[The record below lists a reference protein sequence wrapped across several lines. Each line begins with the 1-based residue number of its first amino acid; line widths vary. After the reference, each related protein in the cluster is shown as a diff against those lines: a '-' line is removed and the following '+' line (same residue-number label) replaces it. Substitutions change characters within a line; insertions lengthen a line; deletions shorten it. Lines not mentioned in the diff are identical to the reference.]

1 MMKPN
6 EEQIRRY
13 GMFALVAFNIVV
25 LFWVLLSY
33 FTFTPWT
40 EKLSNGQQV
49 IHDFSVFSA
58 GFKGAFLGLLAGAA
72 TFYVGWKMNL

>member
-1 MMKPN
+1 MMMPN

-25 LFWVLLSY
+25 LLWVLISY
-33 FTFTPWT
+33 FTFTTWT
-40 EKLSNGQQV
+40 EKLPNGQQV
-49 IHDFSVFSA
+49 IHDFSIIST

-72 TFYVGWKMNL
+72 TFYVSWKMNL